1 MCCAALHA
9 VRCVQ
14 GPHTKRGLLSSQP
27 VKMLARMMG
36 AQQALAQLEAA
47 LSIMKGFFDAVAV
60 YIFMAA
66 LTCTVEIQM
75 GSRMWF
81 NQYWTPA

>member
-1 MCCAALHA
+1 MK
-9 VRCVQ
+9 
-14 GPHTKRGLLSSQP
+14 GGLLSSQP

-36 AQQALAQLEAA
+36 VQQALTQVEAA

-66 LTCTVEIQM
+66 LTCTLEVQM
-75 GSRMWF
+75 GSGTWF
-81 NQYWTPA
+81 NQEWTHA